1 MRTLRKLAATITTAT
16 LAAGLAVPAASASSH
31 GTPPPRSTDWCVSGT
46 VQDTPTGRALAEAV
60 GASVGDTVIVC
71 DGHASGWDVE
81 RADAALN
88 GGTARHCFT
97 PDPGDYYVRQYRLVR
112 LSGPATALVQTGW
125 VNPDAP
131 AYDRQ
136 PLRETIAIDYPFYEP
151 WTDEIRLKANGQINR
166 GSNRGTVKRA
176 RNESCAGDNPP
187 AVIPAEDSRYWRADP
202 IPGTVVYEWRQV
214 FANDG
219 YTRWLARGLCT
230 TPATGSRRGPVVDG
244 QLTPGDPIP
253 DDSAVTHRY
262 ACDSEGRSAA
272 EIRRNPEGYLAVT
285 DPFRSNEDGRAAARE
300 AELTWAVILRGV
312 TVTGG
317 S

>member
-1 MRTLRKLAATITTAT
+1 M
-16 LAAGLAVPAASASSH
+16 
-31 GTPPPRSTDWCVSGT
+31 SGT

-136 PLRETIAIDYPFYEP
+136 PLRETISIDYPFYEP

-187 AVIPAEDSRYWRADP
+187 AVIPDEDSRYWRADP
-202 IPGTVVYEWRQV
+202 IPGIVVYEWRQV

-219 YTRWLARGLCT
+219 Y
-230 TPATGSRRGPVVDG
+230 
-244 QLTPGDPIP
+244 I
-253 DDSAVTHRY
+253 
-262 ACDSEGRSAA
+262 EGRLAS
-272 EIRRNPEGYLAVT
+272 ERRRNPDGYLAVT

-300 AELTWAVILRGV
+300 TVLTWAVILRGV